1 MKQVIQWFFGLL
13 ALLMT
18 VGFAACE
25 DQDTYAEQLAKEKA
39 DIKAFMDKRG
49 YSVTSTYPDTVP
61 FPEGVFYQTE
71 SGLYVHVVDTGI
83 RKDKAI
89 PQNTLVLVRFLEVN
103 MQGDTVY
110 QNMFGTGDPFEL
122 FYGNVQ
128 TTVTYGDCQAWHDPL
143 TYVADG
149 GHVYII
155 TPTKLGM
162 PMYTSTT
169 VSLTPCFYELRYQ
182 FWH

>member
-1 MKQVIQWFFGLL
+1 MRQLTKWFLGLI

-18 VGFAACE
+18 IGFLACE

-39 DIKAFMDKRG
+39 DIKAFMNERG
-49 YSVTSTYPDTVP
+49 YRVTTTYPDSIP
-61 FPEGVFYQTE
+61 FPEGVFFQTKA
-71 SGLYVHVVDTGI
+71 GLYVHVLDTGI
-83 RKDKAI
+83 RPSKVI
-89 PQNTLVLVRFLEVN
+89 PDNTVILVRFLELN

-122 FYGNVQ
+122 YYNNVQ
-128 TTVTYGDCQAWHDPL
+128 TTATYGDCQAWHDPL
-143 TYVADG
+143 EFVADG
-149 GHVYII
+149 GHVYVI

-169 VSLTPCFYELRYQ
+169 QTLTPCFYELRYT
-182 FWH
+182 FWK